1 MKFFVFL
8 TFSVWMAFVTCFT
21 FGKGELQI
29 SNHILSLDPYFIR
42 AFLLHLSFNFCFAD
56 SSQFM
61 QWACILNVKIKIYRT
76 KNPREGK

>member
-29 SNHILSLDPYFIR
+29 SNHNLIT
-42 AFLLHLSFNFCFAD
+42 CFAD

-61 QWACILNVKIKIYRT
+61 QWACILNVKIKIYGT